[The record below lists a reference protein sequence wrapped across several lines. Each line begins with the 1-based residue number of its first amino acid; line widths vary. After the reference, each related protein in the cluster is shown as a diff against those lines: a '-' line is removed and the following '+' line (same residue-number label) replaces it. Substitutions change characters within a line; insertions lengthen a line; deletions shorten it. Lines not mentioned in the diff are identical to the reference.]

1 MNFAPFSFLN
11 QQAVSTPS
19 VITTGLVLYYDVANT
34 ASYPG
39 TGTTIFDLTV
49 NDYDGTLI
57 NGVSYSSNNGGY
69 LIFDGVDDY
78 VLMETLTGA
87 YSTGCTVESWVL
99 NTQTGNTGG
108 NFDMIC
114 EGNSTNDFVLGTR
127 RTTAGGNNRFGTAGI
142 YNVAG
147 EASGTTVVNN
157 GNWYL
162 IQGTWDGTNIKLN
175 VNGTNE
181 STLSMSGNLTPSE
194 LRMGGGF
201 SNEYFSGNIA
211 VLRIYNFALNSSQLT
226 QNFNAQKSRY
236 GY

>member
-1 MNFAPFSFLN
+1 MNFAPFSFLSS
-11 QQAVSTPS
+11 QVTPS
-19 VITTGLVLYYDVANT
+19 VITTGLKLYYDVADT

-49 NDYDGTLI
+49 NNYDGTLT
-57 NGVSYSSNNGGY
+57 NGVGFSSNNGGS
-69 LIFDGVDDY
+69 LTFDGTDDF
-78 VLMETLTGA
+78 VLIGTLTGA
-87 YSTGCTVESWVL
+87 YSTGCTVEGWVL
-99 NTQTGNTGG
+99 NTQTGSTGG

-127 RTTAGGNNRFGTAGI
+127 RPNLGGNDRFGTAGI
-142 YNVAG
+142 FNVAG
-147 EASGTTVVNN
+147 EASGTTIVNN

-175 VNGTNE
+175 VNGTFE
-181 STLSMSGNLTPSE
+181 SSKSMTGNLTPAE

-211 VLRIYNFALNSSQLT
+211 VLRIYNFALNTTQLT